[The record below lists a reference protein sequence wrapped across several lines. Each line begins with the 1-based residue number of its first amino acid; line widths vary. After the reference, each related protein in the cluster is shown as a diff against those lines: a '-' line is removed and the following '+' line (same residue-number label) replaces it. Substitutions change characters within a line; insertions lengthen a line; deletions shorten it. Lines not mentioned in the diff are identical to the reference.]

1 MGRKSKLTDA
11 QWLQIER
18 RMLEGESTR
27 ALAREF
33 GVSESSIRQRK
44 SAHVAEIKN
53 VAAQIVETE
62 RALTKLPI
70 TAQQTAQN
78 LAVKLRAISDNI
90 ASAAMYGAATAHRLS
105 ALANS
110 EVGKIDDAN
119 PLAAESL
126 EALKGVAVLTKL
138 SNDSGAL
145 SIDLLNSHRDRVK
158 SGEFDEDPVQPVR
171 IILNIEDASRAEPDA
186 QPAAG

>member
-1 MGRKSKLTDA
+1 MGRKSKLTDE
-11 QWLQIER
+11 QWAQIER
-18 RMLEGESTR
+18 RMLEGEPVR

-33 GVSESSIRQRK
+33 KVSEAAIRGRK
-44 SAHVAEIKN
+44 SAQVAEIKN
-53 VAAQIVETE
+53 VASQIVATE

-90 ASAAMYGAATAHRLS
+90 ASAADYAAATAHRLS

-110 EVGKIDDAN
+110 EVGKIDDAK
-119 PLAAESL
+119 PLDPESL
-126 EALKGVAVLTKL
+126 ESLKGVSVLTKL
-138 SNDSGAL
+138 ANDSAYIPLG
-145 SIDLLNSHRDRVK
+145 LLTANKERMK
-158 SGEFDEDPVQPVR
+158 SGEFDDDPVQPVR
-171 IILNIEDASRAEPDA
+171 IVVNVEDASRSEPDA